1 MAIGQP
7 QAPAMPPALQGLMA
21 GARPIGQ
28 AQPTQPANPDTDPS
42 NPDYEGPED
51 GPFRCDN
58 CTFYADPNQCSQ
70 PVVMKTQGGQV
81 DPAGCCKFFNSMAAS
96 TNSPAQPNSNQAS
109 SVMHQY
115 GK

>member
-1 MAIGQP
+1 MPAGQMP
-7 QAPAMPPALQGLMA
+7 PMPPALQGLMT
-21 GARPIGQ
+21 ARPQQ
-28 AQPTQPANPDTDPS
+28 AQPPAPAQAPNPDTDPN

-58 CTFYADPNQCSQ
+58 CTFFNAPNVCSQ
-70 PVVMKTQGGQV
+70 PTVLKAQGGVV
-81 DPAGCCKFFNSMAAS
+81 DAGGCCKFFNSAATS
-96 TNSPAQPNSNQAS
+96 TNAPSQPNANQPS